1 MNASLVTNALRIL
14 AIAIA
19 VAGAIDPSLS
29 VNDVTRPE
37 VAVVSSPRLPDS
49 QLSDRVAA
57 ALADRFDVL
66 RDNPFGPAAVVAV
79 GDSLPAPAQR
89 SAPVAFA
96 VTPIATEPFVTIT
109 DLQSPPRASAHAQ
122 VIVRAVI
129 RSVAAANREVV
140 VSLRVNDREIDR
152 QTIKVATNDQHEGVL
167 LTLPSGVT
175 GPQPFTVVATVA
187 DSVHGVDGT
196 VTIHD
201 GSWQVLSLD
210 RRPSWASGFIRRAL
224 ETDPRFTI
232 VARVATSRGVSSS
245 IGDAPAA
252 LSAADLERFDTVI
265 VSGLEALSAADIAGL
280 DAFMRERGGSVILL
294 PDDPESPAALR
305 QLSGIERW
313 SASAANDPSGV
324 PLASEVIAP
333 ASTPVWATVRADR
346 SVRISAGSGELVVAG
361 AMDAWRYRQRDAAAF
376 DRYWQVTVA
385 ESAERGQS
393 RGATTLPAPTG
404 AGRRPVPQEPTLVAS
419 WTGAH
424 GGKVFPSTE
433 LAQLPDALR
442 AAISPSVERR
452 TIHPM
457 RSGWWMAPFGLLLG
471 LEWWTRRR
479 RGEK

>member
-1 MNASLVTNALRIL
+1 MNARVVTNALRIF
-14 AIAIA
+14 AITIA

-29 VNDVTRPE
+29 VNGVTRPE
-37 VAVVSSPRLPDS
+37 VAVVSSPRLPDPR
-49 QLSDRVAA
+49 LGDRVAA
-57 ALADRFDVL
+57 ALGERFNVVPDR
-66 RDNPFGPAAVVAV
+66 PFGAAGVVVV

-89 SAPVAFA
+89 MAPVAFA
-96 VTPIATEPFVTIT
+96 VAPVPTEPFVTIT

-122 VIVRAVI
+122 VIVRAGI
-129 RSVAAANREVV
+129 RALAAANREAV

-152 QTIKVATNDQHEGVL
+152 QTIKVATNDQQEAVR

-187 DSVHGVDGT
+187 DSVHAVDGA
-196 VTIHD
+196 VSIRD

-210 RRPSWASGFIRRAL
+210 RRPSWASGFVRRAL
-224 ETDPRFTI
+224 ESDPRFTV

-245 IGDAPAA
+245 IGDAPSAV
-252 LSAADLERFDTVI
+252 SAAELDRFDAVI
-265 VSGLEALSAADIAGL
+265 VSGLEALSAGDINGL
-280 DAFMRERGGSVILL
+280 DAFMRNGGGSVILL
-294 PDDPESPAALR
+294 PDDPDSPAALR

-333 ASTPVWATVRADR
+333 ASAPVWATVRPDR
-346 SVRISAGSGELVVAG
+346 SVRISVGSGELVVAG

-393 RGATTLPAPTG
+393 RRTTTLPVPTV
-404 AGRRPVPQEPTLVAS
+404 AVRRPVPHEASLVAS
-419 WTGAH
+419 WAGAH
-424 GGKVFPSTE
+424 GGSVFPSTD
-433 LAQLPDALR
+433 LAQLPDALA
-442 AAISPSVERR
+442 AAISPPVERR

-457 RSGWWMAPFGLLLG
+457 RSGWWMLPFGLLLG
-471 LEWWTRRR
+471 LEWWARRR

>member
-1 MNASLVTNALRIL
+1 MNTGLVTNALRIM

-29 VNDVTRPE
+29 VTGSTRPE
-37 VAVVSSPRLPDS
+37 VAVVSSPRLPDPD
-49 QLSDRVAA
+49 LSDRVSA
-57 ALADRFDVL
+57 ALADRFDVVT
-66 RDNPFGPAAVVAV
+66 DNPFGPAAVVVV

-89 SAPVAFA
+89 TAPVAFGVA
-96 VTPIATEPFVTIT
+96 PVATKPFVAIT
-109 DLQSPPRASAHAQ
+109 DLQVPPRASAHAQ
-122 VIVRAVI
+122 VVVRAGI
-129 RSVAAANREVV
+129 RTLAAANREVV

-152 QTIKVATNDQHEGVL
+152 QTIKVATNDQQEAVR
-167 LTLPSGVT
+167 LTLLSGVT
-175 GPQPFTVVATVA
+175 GPEPFTVVATVA
-187 DSVHGVDGT
+187 DSVHVVDGT
-196 VTIHD
+196 VTIRD

-224 ETDPRFTI
+224 ETDPRFTV

-245 IGDAPAA
+245 IGEAPAA
-252 LSAADLERFDTVI
+252 LSAGELDRFDAVI
-265 VSGLEALSAADIAGL
+265 VSGLEALSAGDINAL
-280 DAFMRERGGSVILL
+280 DAFMRDRGGSVILL
-294 PDDPESPAALR
+294 PDDPDSPAALQ
-305 QLSGIERW
+305 QLSRIERW

-333 ASTPVWATVRADR
+333 ASTPVWATVRPDR
-346 SVRISAGSGELVVAG
+346 SVRISVGSGELVVAG
-361 AMDAWRYRQRDAAAF
+361 AIDAWRYRHRDAAAF
-376 DRYWQVTVA
+376 DRYWQVTAA

-393 RGATTLPAPTG
+393 RGATALPVPAV
-404 AGRRPVPQEPTLVAS
+404 AGRRPVPHEPTLVAS
-419 WTGAH
+419 WAGAH

-433 LAQLPDALR
+433 LAQLPDALT
-442 AAISPSVERR
+442 AAISPPVERR

>member
-1 MNASLVTNALRIL
+1 MNASLVTNALRIV

-19 VAGAIDPSLS
+19 VAGALDPSLS
-29 VNDVTRPE
+29 VNGVTRPE
-37 VAVVSSPRLPDS
+37 VAIVSSPRSPDPR
-49 QLSDRVAA
+49 LGDRVAA
-57 ALADRFDVL
+57 ALDERFEVV
-66 RDNPFGPAAVVAV
+66 RDTPFGAAAVVLV

-89 SAPVAFA
+89 AAPVAFA

-122 VIVRAVI
+122 VIVRADV

-152 QTIKVATNDQHEGVL
+152 QTIKVATNDQQEAVR

-175 GPQPFTVVATVA
+175 GPQPFTVVAAVA
-187 DSVHGVDGT
+187 NSVHVVDGA

-224 ETDPRFTI
+224 ETDPRFTV
-232 VARVATSRGVSSS
+232 VAHVATSRGVSSS
-245 IGDAPAA
+245 IGEAPTA
-252 LSAADLERFDTVI
+252 LSAGELDRFDAVI
-265 VSGLEALSAADIAGL
+265 ASGLEVLSAADINGL

-294 PDDPESPAALR
+294 PDDPDSPAALR
-305 QLSGIERW
+305 QLSGIEHW
-313 SASAANDPSGV
+313 SASAENEPSGV

-333 ASTPVWATVRADR
+333 ASAPVWATVRPDR
-346 SVRISAGSGELVVAG
+346 SVRISVGSGELVVAG

-393 RGATTLPAPTG
+393 RRATALKAPTV
-404 AGRRPVPQEPTLVAS
+404 AGRRPVPHEASLVAS
-419 WTGAH
+419 WAGAN
-424 GGKVFPSTE
+424 GGRVFPSTD
-433 LAQLPDALR
+433 LAQLPGAL
-442 AAISPSVERR
+442 AGAISPPAERR

-457 RSGWWMAPFGLLLG
+457 RSGWWMFPFGLLLG